1 MFQAGMRSN
10 GRQQQGFALVESIV
24 AMGVTTVALLG
35 FYASEQQAAR
45 IARAGRT
52 VASASEMLQERIE
65 AFRYAPPWTNITT
78 AAGIASVTASA
89 PAIAANFTYVSET
102 FTVQG
107 YPSGSQLVVTR
118 SPSGTFTNNGVDLSS
133 SRCVKLTVTATWL
146 APGNVSRTRQIS
158 TIVTRGG
165 I

>member
-1 MFQAGMRSN
+1 MFKAGMRSN
-10 GRQQQGFALVESIV
+10 GRQQQGFTLVESVV

-45 IARAGRT
+45 IARAGRA